1 MLKIAFR
8 VLTGN
13 QYGWGNFDRQY
24 NLALYLK
31 NYAKI
36 FFFVENSK
44 EEFDI

>member
-31 NYAKI
+31 NL
-36 FFFVENSK
+36 
-44 EEFDI
+44 